1 MSKRILLVLFLS
13 VAVFYSQA
21 QIHVGATTSVT
32 ANVLLDDGLKSD
44 PRYNASY
51 TVNVAPIGF
60 HFGWDIAPKFGL
72 QLESII
78 ANQDQIFEIVDA
90 ADKAI
95 GERKLDMKYLQMP
108 LMMKFMSGGGGG
120 ARANFNIG
128 PQLSVLMD
136 AVESVQHEGGTLTIP
151 EDPNFEL
158 PPGATDNGDGTYTT
172 PPVPSTDVYTKA
184 AGDFA
189 NTQFQIAAAF
199 GLDIDLSKHLFLTTQ
214 IRMNYSI
221 TDMRN
226 QDVVDAIA
234 SGTAQDVVSSSAN
247 VAIGAQIGL
256 HFVFGK
262 TRSFKMKEKSDD

>member
-1 MSKRILLVLFLS
+1 MLKRSLYFALLLS
-13 VAVFYSQA
+13 CIAFVSEAQM
-21 QIHVGATTSVT
+21 QIHMGATTSVT

-51 TVNVAPIGF
+51 TVNTAPIGF
-60 HFGWDIAPKFGL
+60 HFGWDIGKKFGL
-72 QLESII
+72 QLESILS
-78 ANQDQIFEIVDA
+78 NQ
-90 ADKAI
+90 AI

-108 LMMKFMSGGGGG
+108 LMMKFMGGGGSG
-120 ARANFNIG
+120 VRGNFNIG
-128 PQLSVLMD
+128 PQLSVLLD
-136 AVESVQHEGGTLTIP
+136 AVESVQHDGGTLTIP
-151 EDPNFEL
+151 DDPNFEL
-158 PPGATDNGDGTYTT
+158 PAGAVDNGDGTYTT
-172 PPVPSTDVYTKA
+172 PALPSTDVYTKA

-214 IRMNYSI
+214 VRMNYSI

-226 QDVVDAIA
+226 QDVFDAIA
-234 SGTAQDVVSSSAN
+234 NGSAQDVVSSSAN

-262 TRSFKMKEKSDD
+262 TRSFKNKE

>member
-1 MSKRILLVLFLS
+1 MLSKSLLFLS
-13 VAVFYSQA
+13 VLIYIAFSSEAQM
-21 QIHVGATTSVT
+21 QIHMGATTSVT

-51 TVNVAPIGF
+51 TVNTAPIGF
-60 HFGWDIAPKFGL
+60 HFGWDIGNKFGL
-72 QLESII
+72 QLESILS
-78 ANQDQIFEIVDA
+78 NQDQIFEIVNA
-90 ADKAI
+90 AEQAI

-108 LMMKFMSGGGGG
+108 LMMKFMGGGGSG
-120 ARANFNIG
+120 VRGNFNIG
-128 PQLSVLMD
+128 PQLSVLLD
-136 AVESVQHEGGTLTIP
+136 AVESVQHDGGTFTMP
-151 EDPNFEL
+151 DDPNFEL
-158 PPGATDNGDGTYTT
+158 PPGAVDNGDGTYTA
-172 PPVPSTDVYTKA
+172 PAMPSTDVYTKA

-214 IRMNYSI
+214 VRMNYSI

-226 QDVVDAIA
+226 QDVFDAIA
-234 SGTAQDVVSSSAN
+234 NGSAQDVVSSSAN

-262 TRSFKMKEKSDD
+262 TRSFKNKE

>member
-1 MSKRILLVLFLS
+1 MPKQSFFLVLVLTSLTFVS
-13 VAVFYSQA
+13 KAQM
-21 QIHVGATTSVT
+21 QIHIGATTSVT

-44 PRYNASY
+44 PRYNVSY
-51 TVNVAPIGF
+51 TVNTAPVGF
-60 HFGWDIAPKFGL
+60 HFGWDIGKKFGL
-72 QLESII
+72 QLESILS
-78 ANQDQIFEIVDA
+78 NQDQIFEIVDA
-90 ADKAI
+90 AEQAI

-108 LMMKFMSGGGGG
+108 LMMKFMGGGGSG
-120 ARANFNIG
+120 VRGNFNIG
-128 PQLSVLMD
+128 PQLSVLLD

-151 EDPNFEL
+151 DDPTFEL
-158 PPGATDNGDGTYTT
+158 PAGAVDNGDGTYTT
-172 PPVPSTDVYTKA
+172 PALPSTDVYTKA

-214 IRMNYSI
+214 VRMNYSI

-226 QDVVDAIA
+226 QDVFDAIA
-234 SGTAQDVVSSSAN
+234 NGSAQDVVSSSAN

-262 TRSFKMKEKSDD
+262 TRSFKNKD